1 MLLSLIVAL
10 GAFFGSLG
18 IASKYLD
25 SIADRIAPDLK
36 SGMKPYRPEKVRA
49 MTLLRR
55 VAQGIAVMLLL
66 VLWIRGPVALRYGLA
81 AVVTLSFFIQS
92 YTLRLRPIFARGAT
106 PKERAVL
113 LMLNVAG
120 ALSLGY
126 LLLWSA
132 WQGHAG

>member
-10 GAFFGSLG
+10 AAFFGSLG
-18 IASKYLD
+18 IASKYLE
-25 SIADRIAPDLK
+25 SVADRIAPDLK
-36 SGMKPYRPEKVRA
+36 AGMKAHRPEKVGA
-49 MTLLRR
+49 TTLLRR
-55 VAQGIAVMLLL
+55 LAQVIAIL
-66 VLWIRGPVALRYGLA
+66 VVLALWIRGPVALRYGLA
-81 AVVTLSFFIQS
+81 AVVTLTFFIDS
-92 YTLRLRPIFARGAT
+92 YALRLRPVFARGAT

-113 LMLNVAG
+113 FMLNVAG

>member
-55 VAQGIAVMLLL
+55 VAQGIAVTLL
-66 VLWIRGPVALRYGLA
+66 
-81 AVVTLSFFIQS
+81 
-92 YTLRLRPIFARGAT
+92 LRPIFARGAT